1 MKISKIHPDLYRE
14 YKDKVIMNI
23 HHSTGTVVG
32 YYIIDDDVILVA
44 QEDEKRITMNLK
56 QFMEF
61 PTINIEDFHGD
72 ASMSFF
78 FFFLYSNNR
87 GYIWLIEE
95 KRYGH
100 IQSVSISI

>member
-32 YYIIDDDVILVA
+32 YYIIDDDVILLA
-44 QEDEKRITMNLK
+44 QDHEKGNTMNIK

-61 PTINIEDFHGD
+61 PTIKIEDFHGD
-72 ASMSFF
+72 VNKN
-78 FFFLYSNNR
+78 FFLINQERIDN
-87 GYIWLIEE
+87 GFIL
-95 KRYGH
+95 
-100 IQSVSISI
+100 SVK

>member
-44 QEDEKRITMNLK
+44 QEDEKRIAMDLK
-56 QFMEF
+56 KFMEF
-61 PTINIEDFHGD
+61 PTIKIEDFHGD
-72 ASMSFF
+72 INKN
-78 FFFLYSNNR
+78 FFLINQERIDN
-87 GYIWLIEE
+87 GFIL
-95 KRYGH
+95 
-100 IQSVSISI
+100 SIK

>member
-32 YYIIDDDVILVA
+32 YYIIDDSVILVA
-44 QEDEKRITMNLK
+44 QEDEKRIAMDLK
-56 QFMEF
+56 KFMEF

-72 ASMSFF
+72 INKN
-78 FFFLYSNNR
+78 FFLINQERIDN
-87 GYIWLIEE
+87 GFII
-95 KRYGH
+95 
-100 IQSVSISI
+100 SVK